1 MADNTVEPER
11 EAPRGSA
18 VRPGSGEAADDVAGQ
33 IQSGSPS
40 GSPTP
45 TPEGSL
51 STMSGQPPLPRRIR
65 PQERTYDDSR
75 GYTA

>member
-18 VRPGSGEAADDVAGQ
+18 VRPGSGEAADDIAGQ

-40 GSPTP
+40 GS
-45 TPEGSL
+45 
-51 STMSGQPPLPRRIR
+51 PLPRRIR